1 MWSRRHETCARLRHQ
16 IHTAIGSPDR
26 RGGAQHVGEYHIEPL
41 RPVRGAAADIY
52 LRGASLSEV
61 ETRTGSTGLDDG
73 HDAVVVI
80 AVHTVRRS
88 WPSTK
93 AVTAGY

>member
-1 MWSRRHETCARLRHQ
+1 MWVRE
-16 IHTAIGSPDR
+16 
-26 RGGAQHVGEYHIEPL
+26 HVGEHHIEPL
-41 RPVRGAAADIY
+41 RPVRGAAAGIY

-61 ETRTGSTGLDDG
+61 ETRTGSTRLDGG

-80 AVHTVRRS
+80 AVHAVRRS
-88 WPSTK
+88 WPSAK

>member
-1 MWSRRHETCARLRHQ
+1 MVLRLSWTAR
-16 IHTAIGSPDR
+16 PDDVVPE
-26 RGGAQHVGEYHIEPL
+26 HVGEHHIEPL
-41 RPVRGAAADIY
+41 RPVRGAADIY

-61 ETRTGSTGLDDG
+61 ETRTGPTGLDGG

-80 AVHTVRRS
+80 AVHAVRRS